1 MYSSCRP
8 SSWGIA
14 SKQRDEEVFDG
25 EIISRAGVGSGA
37 GFMKDDLES
46 DVMSSFSLFT
56 SVVSSTISSLSF
68 LISFLSFSFSPFL
81 SCL

>member
-8 SSWGIA
+8 SSWGIT
-14 SKQRDEEVFDG
+14 SRQRDEELFDG
-25 EIISRAGVGSGA
+25 EILLKAGVGSGT

-56 SVVSSTISSLSF
+56 SVVSSTISSFSF
-68 LISFLSFSFSPFL
+68 LISFLRLTFSSFS